1 MQTLSTKVEIKKVA
15 RPSGIVT
22 EQASKPRQN
31 LIAKIHIAKK
41 DLGLDDGTYKDVLK
55 RITGKDSSK
64 NMTLNELKA
73 VLDDFSRRGFVAKR
87 TAKTAKRHGK
97 KPKAHQQNQSR
108 QAMIDKIEA
117 ILADMG
123 LHWNYAHAM
132 SRNMFGKFQLQFC
145 TDDEMMKV
153 MQAMAVYQRRH
164 KNNKQS

>member
-1 MQTLSTKVEIKKVA
+1 MQVIK
-15 RPSGIVT
+15 RT
-22 EQASKPRQN
+22 

-97 KPKAHQQNQSR
+97 KTTAHQQNQSR

-123 LHWNYAHAM
+123 LHWNYAHTM
-132 SRNMFGKFQLQFC
+132 SNNMFGKLQLQFC
-145 TDDEMMKV
+145 TDDEMFKV

-164 KNNKQS
+164 KKAQAVAK

>member
-1 MQTLSTKVEIKKVA
+1 MQAIK
-15 RPSGIVT
+15 RT
-22 EQASKPRQN
+22 

-97 KPKAHQQNQSR
+97 KPKAHKQNQSR

-123 LHWNYAHAM
+123 LHWNYAHAIARGM
-132 SRNMFGKFQLQFC
+132 HQKEKLDFC
-145 TDDEMMKV
+145 TDIELQKV
-153 MQAMAVYQRRH
+153 MQGLAVYQNRQR
-164 KNNKQS
+164 KKVKEEGNE